1 MKKKVYRTL
10 ALSLVFLS
18 ILIPQGFAEAQGASI
33 FGAQMNNA
41 IDESEGLS
49 LAVNGGVYWL
59 RFDAFEWDR
68 IEPVQTVPSTFHWE
82 NVDEASL
89 LRANQNG
96 LKVIAVVKY
105 TPDWAQKYPGS
116 ACGPIKSTAFA
127 AFAEFLTA
135 AVNRYKNLPHNIKY
149 WELGNEIDAP
159 VYYARSVFG
168 CWGDEGD
175 PYFGGEYYA
184 QMLKA
189 AYPAIKAADPQAQ
202 VLLGGLVLDNPNE
215 IPYSIARFFEGVLR
229 GGGGPFFDLVNFHSY
244 SYFTGIPG
252 LLYNPNW
259 PGSPTSLPEKAAFLK
274 SVLNR
279 YGLGNKPLINTET
292 ALYCD
297 VATDP
302 CFETQA
308 VFTAKAYAEGIA
320 LGLKGMVYY
329 ALKSEWRLTGL
340 LRPDNSPR
348 PSYRAFKTAVNF
360 LALAQYRGPVAGY
373 PGRIFGYSFSPNRGR
388 SIDVIW
394 STDGAPQS
402 VSLPFGTAA
411 FDRYGSPL
419 PLSGNTIA
427 VDYGPVYVRIPY
439 NLFLPVIQKP
449 YKLFLPVIQ
458 KPIQG
463 TSVKL
468 EPIATADLG
477 GLSQKMVGNQ
487 ADFASAL
494 WEPHKTPRGWGMTDS
509 TVYVKF
515 KAKAGN
521 ISKTYSASM
530 P

>member
-1 MKKKVYRTL
+1 MRQPMIKNLYKTVASGL
-10 ALSLVFLS
+10 VILSVLMA
-18 ILIPQGFAEAQGASI
+18 QGLAEAQVVSI

-41 IDESEGLS
+41 IDESQGLS
-49 LAVNGGVYWL
+49 QALNGGVYWV

-68 IEPVQTVPSTFHWE
+68 IEPVLTVPSTFHWE

-116 ACGPIKSTAFA
+116 ACGPIKSAAFS
-127 AFAEFLTA
+127 AFAEFLTE
-135 AVNRYKNLPHNIKY
+135 AVNRYKNPPYNIKY

-274 SVLNR
+274 TILTR

-297 VATDP
+297 VNTDP

-320 LGLKGMVYY
+320 LGLQGLVYY

-348 PSYRAFKTAVNF
+348 PSYRAFKTAADF
-360 LALAQYRGPVAGY
+360 LALAQYRGPACRV
-373 PGRIFGYSFSPNRGR
+373 PGRDFRSLVLGLPGKVPRRDLVHERRPAIGLFTLWGRG
-388 SIDVIW
+388 
-394 STDGAPQS
+394 
-402 VSLPFGTAA
+402 L
-411 FDRYGSPL
+411 
-419 PLSGNTIA
+419 
-427 VDYGPVYVRIPY
+427 
-439 NLFLPVIQKP
+439 
-449 YKLFLPVIQ
+449 
-458 KPIQG
+458 
-463 TSVKL
+463 
-468 EPIATADLG
+468 
-477 GLSQKMVGNQ
+477 
-487 ADFASAL
+487 
-494 WEPHKTPRGWGMTDS
+494 
-509 TVYVKF
+509 
-515 KAKAGN
+515 
-521 ISKTYSASM
+521 
-530 P
+530 

>member
-1 MKKKVYRTL
+1 MKENVYRTIVL
-10 ALSLVFLS
+10 PLVFLS
-18 ILIPQGFAEAQGASI
+18 ILMAQGFAEAQGLPI

-41 IDESEGLS
+41 IDEAQGLTQ
-49 LAVNGGVYWL
+49 AVNGRVYWV

-68 IEPVQTVPSTFHWE
+68 IEPVQTVPPTFHWE
-82 NVDEASL
+82 NVDEGSLQQAS
-89 LRANQNG
+89 QNG

-116 ACGPIKSTAFA
+116 VCGPIKSTAFA
-127 AFAEFLTA
+127 AFAEFLTE
-135 AVNRYKNLPHNIKY
+135 AVNRYKNPPYNIKY

-159 VYYARSVFG
+159 VYYERSVFG
-168 CWGDEGD
+168 CWGDVND

-202 VLLGGLVLDNPNE
+202 VLLGGLVLDNPSE
-215 IPYSIARFFEGVLR
+215 IPFSITLFFEGVLR

-259 PGSPTSLPEKAAFLK
+259 PGSPTSLPEKVSFLK

-297 VATDP
+297 VNTDP

-320 LGLKGMVYY
+320 LGLQGLVYY

-340 LRPDNSPR
+340 LRPDNTPR
-348 PSYRAFKTAVNF
+348 PSYLAFKTAADF
-360 LALAQYRGPVAGY
+360 LTLAQYRGPVTGY
-373 PGRIFGYSFSPNRGR
+373 PGGIFGRSFSLYRGR

-402 VSLPFGTAA
+402 VALPFGATA
-411 FDRYGSPL
+411 FDRYGNPL
-419 PLSGNTIA
+419 PLSGKKIT

-449 YKLFLPVIQ
+449 YKLFLPIIQ
-458 KPIQG
+458 KPLQG
-463 TSVKL
+463 TPVKL
-468 EPIATADLG
+468 EPITTSDLNV
-477 GLSQKMVGNQ
+477 LRQKMVGNQ
-487 ADFASAL
+487 VDFASAL
-494 WEPHKTPRGWGMTDS
+494 WEPYITPRGLGMTGS
-509 TVYVKF
+509 IF
-515 KAKAGN
+515 
-521 ISKTYSASM
+521 
-530 P
+530 